1 TSFLGAATRLS
12 VEAHGTR
19 LHVTV
24 PAGQPIPEPGA
35 SIRLAWAP
43 ADVHYMD
50 DAA

>member
-1 TSFLGAATRLS
+1 
-12 VEAHGTR
+12 